1 MLQDALTEVDMELI
15 VARGRQRSS
24 VKRASFM
31 FVLHFAMIPLIF
43 LSFSST
49 SGTPLLLM
57 REMELGVVIGLGGIL
72 LAWLFGLAGA
82 MCLLAS
88 AWQGRKAKV
97 LVSRRRSLQ
106 ARVRRHDDEVCCG
119 FDVEA

>member
-1 MLQDALTEVDMELI
+1 MLQDALTEIDMELI
-15 VARGRQRSS
+15 VVRDRQRSS

-31 FVLHFAMIPLIF
+31 FVLHCAMIPLIF

-57 REMELGVVIGLGGIL
+57 REMELGVVIGFGSIL
-72 LAWLFGLAGA
+72 LAWFFGLAGA

-88 AWQGRKAKV
+88 AWQGRKVKV
-97 LVSRRRSLQ
+97 LVRRRRRLFQ
-106 ARVRRHDDEVCCG
+106 ARM
-119 FDVEA
+119 